1 MSILRF
7 QKPPIEAMQA
17 RLKYVEG
24 LTFMGQGGSGH
35 WTVLDAAHEGRPS
48 GATGPMEMVLIA
60 LMGCSAMDVV
70 SILQKM
76 RAPLTD
82 LQLEA
87 QAERAE
93 THPRVYTRIHLTYR
107 VVGRGLKPEQV
118 ARAVQLSQ
126 EKYCSVSAMLR
137 PTVPISYEVWIED
150 PETGQRQAVPL
161 VKP

>member
-1 MSILRF
+1 M
-7 QKPPIEAMQA
+7 KA

-24 LTFMGQGGSGH
+24 LTFIGQAGSGH
-35 WTVLDAAHEGRPS
+35 WTVLDSGYEGRPS
-48 GATGPMEMVLIA
+48 GATSPMEMVLLA

-76 RAPLTD
+76 RAPFTD
-82 LQLEA
+82 LQVEVEA
-87 QAERAE
+87 DRAK

-107 VVGRGLKPEQV
+107 VFGRDLKPEQV

-137 PTVPISYEVWIED
+137 PTVPITYEIWIED
-150 PETGQRQAVPL
+150 PETGQRQAVPSAQ
-161 VKP
+161 KPEDTPASG